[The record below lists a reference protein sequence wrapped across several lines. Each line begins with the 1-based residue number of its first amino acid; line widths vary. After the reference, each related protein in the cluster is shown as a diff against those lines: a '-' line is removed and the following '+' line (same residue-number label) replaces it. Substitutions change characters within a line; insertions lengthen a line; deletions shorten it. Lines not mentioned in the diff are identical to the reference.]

1 MQPKFVLFRLSTDLD
16 CRFAVKTKLIMFQQL
31 ISLMTEFDEQ
41 LFVIINGF
49 HCSTG
54 DFIMW
59 WVSDRWIWLPLYLTI
74 AVSIFRRQS
83 FLDAVLCLIAIG
95 VAVTF
100 ADQLCASVIRPEIE
114 RLRPSCID
122 NPLSE
127 IAHTVNGYHGGRFGF
142 PSCHA
147 ANSFALASF
156 LSLFYGT
163 WKARCL
169 IICWALLICWSR
181 IYLGVHYPGDIAGG
195 IVIGGICGCLMY
207 YGWNLKKCRGSV

>member
-1 MQPKFVLFRLSTDLD
+1 
-16 CRFAVKTKLIMFQQL
+16 MFQQL
-31 ISLMTEFDEQ
+31 ISLMAELDEQ
-41 LFVIINGF
+41 LFVIINSF
-49 HCSTG
+49 HSTTG

-59 WVSDRWIWLPLYLTI
+59 GGSDRWIWIPLYLTLAI
-74 AVSIFRRQS
+74 GIFRRMGIV
-83 FLDAVLCLIAIG
+83 DAVLCLIAIG
-95 VAVTF
+95 ITVTLS
-100 ADQLCASVIRPEIE
+100 DQLCASVIRPEIE

-156 LSLFYGT
+156 LSLLYRT
-163 WKARCL
+163 WKARFF
-169 IICWALLICWSR
+169 IIGWSFLLCWSR

-195 IVIGGICGCLMY
+195 IVIGGICGCLMFFVWKLIIRY
-207 YGWNLKKCRGSV
+207 RHAGFRLLLTR